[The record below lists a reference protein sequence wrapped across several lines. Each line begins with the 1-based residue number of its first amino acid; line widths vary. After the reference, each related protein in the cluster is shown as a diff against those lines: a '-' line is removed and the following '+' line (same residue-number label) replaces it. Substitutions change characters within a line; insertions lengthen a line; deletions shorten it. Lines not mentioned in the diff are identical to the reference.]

1 MMLLEY
7 SSYLDA
13 LIFKLEEQIE
23 NRRFTYDYRK
33 YAYVTT
39 HDLNKVALPAF
50 DDIDESSVTL
60 RLAIETKMGV
70 DAQINTLE
78 EMLIEEEASY
88 SSGACVDAQP
98 PDVEYQFVIDN
109 SEVKAKEWEEYRATI
124 TNVGTQVRIEDQE
137 SLLGQIEP

>member
-1 MMLLEY
+1 M
-7 SSYLDA
+7 
-13 LIFKLEEQIE
+13 
-23 NRRFTYDYRK
+23 
-33 YAYVTT
+33 TT

-50 DDIDESSVTL
+50 DDDGSSVAL

-137 SLLGQIEP
+137 SLLGQTKL